1 MKKGFQLFEGE
12 QGKNVALLLLR
23 IALGGVF
30 LFHGIQKLMM
40 MDGTV
45 QFFASIGFAAWVA
58 WLVAITEV
66 TAGALM
72 VLGALTN
79 FAAWVMIIILIVAI
93 IKVHLVNGFSVMNG
107 GYEFQLFMIL
117 TALAVLHLGHG
128 RYAICKCSSQ
138 DGRCL

>member
-30 LFHGIQKLMM
+30 LFHGTQKLMM
-40 MDGTV
+40 MDSTT

-58 WLVAITEV
+58 SLVAIAEV

-72 VLGALTN
+72 VLGAFTN
-79 FAAWVMIIILIVAI
+79 FAAWTMIIILIVAI
-93 IKVHLVNGFSVMNG
+93 IKVHLANGFSVMNG

-117 TALAVLHLGHG
+117 TALAVVHLGHG
-128 RYAICKCSSQ
+128 KYAICKCSSQ